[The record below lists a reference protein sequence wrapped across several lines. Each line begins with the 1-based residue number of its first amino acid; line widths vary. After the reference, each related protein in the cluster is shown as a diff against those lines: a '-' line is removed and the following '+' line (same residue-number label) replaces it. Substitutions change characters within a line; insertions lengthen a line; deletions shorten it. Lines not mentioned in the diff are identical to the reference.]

1 MLQGGP
7 LSPLLSNILLDELD
21 KELERRGHSFCRY
34 ADDCNIYVSSRKAGD
49 HLLKNIRAFV
59 ENKLKVNEKKSAVA
73 RPWDRKFLG
82 YSVTWHKQAKL
93 KIAPDEREQAEGESP
108 QSDDG
113 KPEQISESDNQCSD
127 TSAVW
132 MDKLLQA
139 DGSQRSAGGAGWL
152 DQTENC
158 VVCCSGSGRDR

>member
-1 MLQGGP
+1 MGSEVPRVQCDMAQTG
-7 LSPLLSNILLDELD
+7 E
-21 KELERRGHSFCRY
+21 
-34 ADDCNIYVSSRKAGD
+34 
-49 HLLKNIRAFV
+49 
-59 ENKLKVNEKKSAVA
+59 AV
-73 RPWDRKFLG
+73 D
-82 YSVTWHKQAKL
+82 S
-93 KIAPDEREQAEGESP
+93 PDEREQPEGESP

-152 DQTENC
+152 DQTETALL
-158 VVCCSGSGRDR
+158 VVAAVEETANPGKEPAKSRTE

>member
-7 LSPLLSNILLDELD
+7 LSPLLSNILLDELI
-21 KELERRGHSFCRY
+21 KNWSVVGHSFCRY
-34 ADDCNIYVSSRKAGD
+34 ADDCNVYVSSRKAGD

-93 KIAPDEREQAEGESP
+93 KMALTSVNRLKEKSP

-113 KPEQISESDNQCSD
+113 KPEQISESDNQYPD

-152 DQTENC
+152 DQTETALL
-158 VVCCSGSGRDR
+158 VVAAVENR

>member
-1 MLQGGP
+1 MGSEVPRVQCDMAQTGEAED
-7 LSPLLSNILLDELD
+7 S
-21 KELERRGHSFCRY
+21 
-34 ADDCNIYVSSRKAGD
+34 
-49 HLLKNIRAFV
+49 
-59 ENKLKVNEKKSAVA
+59 
-73 RPWDRKFLG
+73 
-82 YSVTWHKQAKL
+82 
-93 KIAPDEREQAEGESP
+93 PDEREQAEGESP

-152 DQTENC
+152 DQTETALL
-158 VVCCSGSGRDR
+158 VVAAVEETANPGKKSAKSRTE